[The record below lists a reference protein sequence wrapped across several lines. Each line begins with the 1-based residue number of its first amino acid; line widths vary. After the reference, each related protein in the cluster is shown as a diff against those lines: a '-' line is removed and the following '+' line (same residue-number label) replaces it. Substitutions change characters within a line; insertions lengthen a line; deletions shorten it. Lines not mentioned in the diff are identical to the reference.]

1 MKPERF
7 YALQQYERQLASSG
21 IRIIAGVDEAGR
33 GPLAGPVAAG
43 CVIFK
48 SDGPFPEADD
58 SKKISEKKRDALYEE
73 IIEKALAWGVG
84 LADSQLIDEVNILQ
98 ATQMAMKQ
106 AVDVACG
113 KIGLT
118 PEMVLIDHVRLP
130 EFSYPQMPITHGDAL
145 SVTIASASIIAKV
158 TRDRM
163 MMEYAKQYPEYGF
176 DKHKGYGTKAHY
188 DAIATYGLTPIH
200 RRSFL
205 KKILQEGR

>member
-7 YALQQYERQLASSG
+7 LELQQYERQLKEQG
-21 IRIIAGVDEAGR
+21 ICIIAGVDEAGR

-43 CVIFK
+43 CVIFR

-58 SKKISEKKRDALYEE
+58 SKKISEKKRDALYDD
-73 IIEKALAWGVG
+73 IISKALSWGVG

-98 ATQMAMKQ
+98 ATHIAMKR
-106 AVDVACG
+106 AVEEACSRIDL
-113 KIGLT
+113 K

-130 EFSYPQMPITHGDAL
+130 EFPYPQMPITHGDAL
-145 SVTIASASIIAKV
+145 SVTIASASILAKV

-163 MMEYAKQYPEYGF
+163 MLEYAKQYPEYGF

-205 KKILQEGR
+205 KKILEEGR

>member
-7 YALQQYERQLASSG
+7 YELQQYERQLASSG
-21 IRIIAGVDEAGR
+21 ICVIAGVDEAGR

-58 SKKISEKKRDALYEE
+58 SKKISEKKREALYED
-73 IIEKALAWGVG
+73 IISKALSWGVG

-106 AVDVACG
+106 AVEVACG
-113 KIGLT
+113 KIALK

-130 EFSYPQMPITHGDAL
+130 EFPYPQMPITHGDHL
-145 SVTIASASIIAKV
+145 LLCIFSLDEFQSTIRNVT
-158 TRDRM
+158 
-163 MMEYAKQYPEYGF
+163 
-176 DKHKGYGTKAHY
+176 
-188 DAIATYGLTPIH
+188 L
-200 RRSFL
+200 
-205 KKILQEGR
+205 

>member
-7 YALQQYERQLASSG
+7 YELQAYERQLQESG

-58 SKKISEKKRDALYEE
+58 SKKLSEKKREALFDE
-73 IIEKALAWGVG
+73 ITDKALSWSVG
-84 LADSQLIDEVNILQ
+84 LSDSQLIDEVNILE
-98 ATQMAMKQ
+98 ATYIAMKR
-106 AVDVACG
+106 AVEEACK
-113 KIGLT
+113 KIQLH

-130 EFSYPQMPITHGDAL
+130 DFPYPQMPITHGDAL
-145 SVTIASASIIAKV
+145 SVTIASASILAKV
-158 TRDRM
+158 TRDRLM
-163 MMEYAKQYPEYGF
+163 NEYAIQYPEYGF
-176 DKHKGYGTKAHY
+176 DKHKGYGTKQHYEAIRAHG
-188 DAIATYGLTPIH
+188 ITPIH

-205 KKILQEGR
+205 KKILEEGR

>member
-7 YALQQYERQLASSG
+7 YQLQEYERQLNAKG
-21 IRIIAGVDEAGR
+21 ICVIAGVDEAGR

-58 SKKISEKKRDALYEE
+58 SKKISEKKREALYDE
-73 IIEKALAWGVG
+73 IIDKALSWGVG
-84 LADSQLIDEVNILQ
+84 LSDSRLIDEVNILQ
-98 ATQMAMKQ
+98 ATHIAMKR
-106 AVDVACG
+106 AVEEACS
-113 KIGLT
+113 KIDLK

-130 EFSYPQMPITHGDAL
+130 EFPYPQMPITHGDAL
-145 SVTIASASIIAKV
+145 SVTIASASILAKV

-163 MMEYAKQYPEYGF
+163 MNEYALQYPEYGF
-176 DKHKGYGTKAHY
+176 EKHKGYGTKQHY
-188 DAIATYGLTPIH
+188 DAIRTYGLTPIH

-205 KKILQEGR
+205 KKILEEER

>member
-7 YALQQYERQLASSG
+7 WELQQYERQLKEQG
-21 IRIIAGVDEAGR
+21 ICVIAGVDEAGR

-43 CVIFK
+43 CVIFN

-73 IIEKALAWGVG
+73 IISKALSWGVG
-84 LADSQLIDEVNILQ
+84 LSDSQLIDEVNILQ
-98 ATQMAMKQ
+98 ATHIAMKR
-106 AVDVACG
+106 AVEEACS
-113 KIGLT
+113 KIALK

-130 EFSYPQMPITHGDAL
+130 DFPYSQMPITHGDAL

-176 DKHKGYGTKAHY
+176 DKHKGYGTKSHY
-188 DAIATYGLTPIH
+188 DAIRAHGLTPIH

-205 KKILQEGR
+205 KKILEEG